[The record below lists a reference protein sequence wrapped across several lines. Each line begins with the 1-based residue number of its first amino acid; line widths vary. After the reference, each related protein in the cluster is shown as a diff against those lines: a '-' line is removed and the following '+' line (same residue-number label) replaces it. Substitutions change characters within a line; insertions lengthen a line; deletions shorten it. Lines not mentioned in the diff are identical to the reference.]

1 MPKSKGSRL
10 VVLASAV
17 VLLLAFPAAAQATLA
32 YVEIRPPE
40 GRANSVHAGLPAVVI
55 AADDGSASRRVGH
68 GSSPHVSPDGRA
80 VAFLHEG
87 PGHAQELQI
96 ATTSGGPPKTLMGGL
111 REAFYL
117 EFSPNSEQILAER
130 GPEIGKRKLVL
141 ITVASGAQ
149 KVLASGYF
157 YGFGF
162 DPEGKQVVYTK
173 ANSEK
178 YPPKTDVFRVSAA
191 GGPAV
196 ALTKDHASEYPLW
209 GPTGKIVFVKLL
221 DASKRKYG
229 PKNELYLMN
238 EKAGQV
244 KRLTHTAVDPL
255 LQGLFPTAWSGNGK
269 RILAQFGGQD
279 TSYAVGVNAQ
289 TGAQKPVI
297 EATEEGL
304 VGSAI
309 SFNGQTVFGYEGGFD
324 PGNPHN
330 VVSVTGGKTKVLVRN
345 ATEPSFGG

>member
-1 MPKSKGSRL
+1 MPKTPLPKTLAPFL
-10 VVLASAV
+10 VAA
-17 VLLLAFPAAAQATLA
+17 LLLALPAAAQANIAFVRGGASSAVYTASNSGKDVKKVDGGRNPHLAPDGATLA
-32 YVEIRPPE
+32 Y
-40 GRANSVHAGLPAVVI
+40 
-55 AADDGSASRRVGH
+55 
-68 GSSPHVSPDGRA
+68 
-80 VAFLHEG
+80 FHEG
-87 PGHAQELQI
+87 AGHKPELKL
-96 ATTSGGPPKTLMGGL
+96 TTVGAGAGATLMSGWQ
-111 REAFYL
+111 EPFEL
-117 EFSPNSEQILAER
+117 EFSPDSEFILAER

-141 ITVASGAQ
+141 ITLATGAQ
-149 KVLASGYF
+149 RVIATGYF

-162 DPEGKQVVYTK
+162 DPEGKQIVYAK

-178 YPPKTDVFRVSAA
+178 YPPKTDVFLVSAA
-191 GGPAV
+191 GGKAV

-209 GPTGKIVFVKLL
+209 GPTGRIVFVKLL
-221 DASKRKYG
+221 EANKRQYG

-238 EKAGQV
+238 ERGGQV
-244 KRLTHTAVDPL
+244 KRLTHTKVDPL

-289 TGAQKPVI
+289 SGAQQPVI

-330 VVSVTGGKTKVLVRN
+330 VVSVTGGKAKVLVRN
-345 ATEPSFGG
+345 GSEPSFGG

>member
-1 MPKSKGSRL
+1 MPRPPLSKTLAPLL
-10 VVLASAV
+10 VAA
-17 VLLLAFPAAAQATLA
+17 LLLALPVAAEANIAFVRGGANPAVYTASDSGMGIHKVGGGRNPHLAPDGATLA
-32 YVEIRPPE
+32 Y
-40 GRANSVHAGLPAVVI
+40 
-55 AADDGSASRRVGH
+55 
-68 GSSPHVSPDGRA
+68 
-80 VAFLHEG
+80 FHEG
-87 PGHAQELQI
+87 PGRKPELKLVPVDG
-96 ATTSGGPPKTLMGGL
+96 SGGETLISGWQ
-111 REAFYL
+111 EPFEL
-117 EFSPNSEQILAER
+117 EFSPDSEFILAER
-130 GPEIGKRKLVL
+130 GPEIGNRKLVL
-141 ITVASGAQ
+141 ITVATGAQ

-162 DPEGKQVVYTK
+162 DPEGKQVVYAK

-178 YPPKTDVFRVSAA
+178 YPPQTDVFRVSAA
-191 GGPAV
+191 GGKAV

-209 GPTGKIVFVKLL
+209 GPTGKIVFVRLL
-221 DASKRKYG
+221 DASKRRYG

-238 EKAGQV
+238 ETGGQV

-255 LQGLFPTAWSGNGK
+255 LQGLVPTAWSGDGK
-269 RILAQFGGQD
+269 RILSQFGGQD

-289 TGAQKPVI
+289 TGAQKPIV

-330 VVSVTGGKTKVLVRN
+330 VVSVTGGKTRVLVRN
-345 ATEPSFGG
+345 GAEPSFGG